1 MTQYEAKRH
10 SQTAVLD
17 LIRHVTEVAE
27 PRDAMN
33 NGANIGKLFDGCAAV
48 LRAMDEITVIDE

>member
-1 MTQYEAKRH
+1 MTQSESKRH
-10 SQTAVLD
+10 AQTAVMY
-17 LIRHVTEVAE
+17 LIRRVAEGAE

-48 LRAMDEITVIDE
+48 LRAMDEITVTNE

>member
-17 LIRHVTEVAE
+17 LIRRVAEFAE

>member
-1 MTQYEAKRH
+1 MTQSEAKRH
-10 SQTAVLD
+10 AQTAVLN
-17 LIRHVTEVAE
+17 LIRRVAEVAE